1 MSDPTQGVRSGLQG
15 RVNNNLDI
23 LLKRFESIIELASVY
38 DKDRIVKD
46 RTATAVEAYQIE
58 CHASSMASPHFL
70 CYFLPLGLTNSS
82 QIRAAEDL
90 LALTRSLKEAW
101 LFGQLGSELGV
112 VDEAT
117 DQIAREVG
125 EALQKLATK
134 KVGGLDQ

>member
-58 CHASSMASPHFL
+58 CHASSM
-70 CYFLPLGLTNSS
+70 
-82 QIRAAEDL
+82 IRAAEDL